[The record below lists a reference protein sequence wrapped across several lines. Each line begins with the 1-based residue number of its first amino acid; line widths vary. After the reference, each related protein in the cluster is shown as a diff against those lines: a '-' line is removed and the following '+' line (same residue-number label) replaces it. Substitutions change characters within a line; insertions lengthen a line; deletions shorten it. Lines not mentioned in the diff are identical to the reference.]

1 MSQPERHRGR
11 GPWGPLT
18 RSVTINAVLPLAL
31 FYILRARGAE
41 QWLALL
47 LSSAVPALRVAWSLA
62 ARRRADSI
70 DLFVAGLLAVSAA
83 TSLISGSPRVL
94 LLKDV
99 GMSLALGAWIAGS
112 LLARRPF
119 AYHFGI
125 RLGGE
130 AAAAERD
137 HLWQTTP
144 ALRRELRKLTA
155 IWGGGQLFDAAVSTI
170 TALTLPVDVVPLI
183 GRCQTVVVLGA
194 TVLITLRRA
203 RRFRARYGMSLLGT
217 RSTTAPPKPQDTP
230 VAPTLTRT

>member
-1 MSQPERHRGR
+1 MTQPSRRR
-11 GPWGPLT
+11 GPWGPLA
-18 RSVTINAVLPLAL
+18 RSLTINAVLPLAL
-31 FYILRARGAE
+31 FYVLRAQGAE

-47 LSSAVPALRVAWSLA
+47 LSSAVPALRVVWTVATG
-62 ARRRADSI
+62 RRTDSI
-70 DLFVAGLLAVSAA
+70 DLFVAGLLAISAA

-99 GMSLALGAWIAGS
+99 GMSVALGAWITGS
-112 LLARRPF
+112 LLTQRPF

-130 AAAAERD
+130 TAAIERD

-144 ALRRELRKLTA
+144 ALRKELRKLTA
-155 IWGGGQLFDAAVSTI
+155 LWGGGQLLDATVGVI

-183 GRCQTVVVLGA
+183 GRCQTAVVLGA

-203 RRFRARYGMSLLGT
+203 RRFRARHGVSLLGT
-217 RSTTAPPKPQDTP
+217 RPSHQEPHRPALAKPTGGG
-230 VAPTLTRT
+230 V

>member
-1 MSQPERHRGR
+1 MTRPDKRH

-18 RSVTINAVLPLAL
+18 RSLTINAVLPLAL
-31 FYILRARGAE
+31 FYALRAQGAE

-47 LSSAVPALRVAWSLA
+47 LSSAVPALRVVWTVATG
-62 ARRRADSI
+62 RRADSI
-70 DLFVAGLLAVSAA
+70 DLFVAGLLAISAA

-99 GMSLALGAWIAGS
+99 GMSVALGAWITGS
-112 LLARRPF
+112 LLTQRPF

-130 AAAAERD
+130 SAERD
-137 HLWQTTP
+137 RLWESTP
-144 ALRRELRKLTA
+144 ALRQELRKLTA
-155 IWGGGQLFDAAVSTI
+155 IWGGGQLLDATVGVI

-183 GRCQTVVVLGA
+183 GRCQTAVVLGA

-203 RRFRARYGMSLLGT
+203 RRFRARHGVSLLGS
-217 RSTTAPPKPQDTP
+217 RPSHQEPHRPAL
-230 VAPTLTRT
+230 AEPTGGGV